1 MRKVSAKQLQL
12 VVELLNKVRPI
23 RTAIKPKEERLIKE
37 KTEIRPHT
45 MNYPMGM
52 K

>member
-1 MRKVSAKQLQL
+1 MRKVSTRQLQL
-12 VVELLNKVRPI
+12 IVELLTKTRPI

-45 MNYPMGM
+45 MNYPMGQ

>member
-1 MRKVSAKQLQL
+1 MRKVSTRQLQL
-12 VVELLNKVRPI
+12 VVELLSKARPI
-23 RTAIKPKEERLIKE
+23 RTTIKPKEERLIKE